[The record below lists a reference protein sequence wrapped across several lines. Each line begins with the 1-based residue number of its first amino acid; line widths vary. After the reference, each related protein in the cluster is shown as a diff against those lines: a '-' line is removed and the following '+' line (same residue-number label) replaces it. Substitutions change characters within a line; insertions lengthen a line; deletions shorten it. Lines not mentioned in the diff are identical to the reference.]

1 MATVTKSRLSVPSR
15 PLPLDRASG
24 FEYVAAAALTPST
37 IGLVGLELEAHLVDL
52 ARPTDRIGWERI
64 QDLIAALPPLP
75 GNSAVTVEPGGA
87 IELSG
92 PPLPDVATAVAALRD
107 DRAVLRRTL
116 AGTGMGMAA
125 LGTDLGRQPVRV
137 NPGPRYAA
145 MEKHF
150 AALGCAAPGR
160 AMMTSTAALQVNL
173 EAGPESGWEERVALA
188 HRLGPVLVAVS
199 ACSPLLAGHETGWR
213 SSRQRVWAHLDQA
226 RCGPVLGS
234 GDPAH
239 DWARYAL
246 AAPVMLV
253 HDDGGNE
260 SSAHDTGTGGSATAE
275 ARPIC
280 ERVSLG
286 SWLDGSY
293 DLGPRPTVAD
303 VDYHL
308 TTLFPPVR
316 LRGFLE
322 IRYLDAAPEPW
333 WPALAAVTAILM
345 DDPIAAAV
353 ADEATEATAGVE
365 DVWNRAARLGLADP
379 TLHRAARRC
388 LAAALDRCPD
398 ALRPEVA
405 ALTELVDR
413 AECPGDGV
421 LRTAR
426 ASSPA
431 AALLAATDEATD
443 RGARNE

>member
-1 MATVTKSRLSVPSR
+1 MATVMTSRSSMCSPSTGS
-15 PLPLDRASG
+15 PSAALDRGSA

-37 IGLVGLELEAHLVDL
+37 IGPVGLELEAHLVDL
-52 ARPTDRIGWERI
+52 ARPVERVGWQRI

-75 GNSAVTVEPGGA
+75 GDSAVTVEPGGA

-92 PPLPDVATAVAALRD
+92 PPLPDVARAVTALRA
-107 DRAVLRRTL
+107 DRAVLGRVL
-116 AGTGMGMAA
+116 AQRGLGMAA
-125 LGTDLGRQPVRV
+125 LGTDPLRPPGRV
-137 NPGPRYAA
+137 NPGSRYAA
-145 MEKHF
+145 MEQHF
-150 AALGCAAPGR
+150 AALGCGAPGS

-173 EAGPESGWEERVALA
+173 EAGPESGWQERVALA

-199 ACSPLLAGHETGWR
+199 ACSPLLAGKETGWR

-226 RCGPVLGS
+226 RCGPLLGS

-239 DWARYAL
+239 DWAGYAL

-253 HDDGGNE
+253 HDE
-260 SSAHDTGTGGSATAE
+260 GSDE

-280 ERVSLG
+280 DRVSLG

-293 DLGPRPTVAD
+293 DLGHRPSTSE

-333 WPALAAVTAILM
+333 WPALAAITAILM
-345 DDPIAAAV
+345 DDPVAAAV
-353 ADEATEATAGVE
+353 AAEATETTALLE
-365 DVWNRAARLGLADP
+365 DVWNRAARLGLADQQ
-379 TLHRAARRC
+379 LHRAARTC
-388 LAAALDRCPD
+388 LAAALDRCPEPLRTD
-398 ALRPEVA
+398 VSALA
-405 ALTELVDR
+405 ELVER

-426 ASSPA
+426 SVGPA
-431 AALLAATDEATD
+431 AAFLAATREATD
-443 RGARNE
+443 GGARDE